1 MKKRFQKI
9 MEKGENQRV
18 LITGHSFGG
27 AVAALVAV
35 DIVKENLAKKNK
47 VTLITLGQSM
57 VGDKDFAKAYEK
69 EYGSYFVRKEFVGAY
84 KEQPPF
90 ALIRVDIAM
99 KGIRCCVRVA
109 LERNIG
115 KNPWKTPEH
124 RSTQLTDDVP
134 FSELIVF
141 YDKHGM
147 QSDGSTGFKICERG
161 KDFDEEGCS
170 GKQTNPLRAINN
182 DEYFRRNITKYG
194 LKCK

>member
-1 MKKRFQKI
+1 MKESFKKI
-9 MEKGENQRV
+9 MEEREYRKV

-69 EYGSYFVRKEFVGAY
+69 EVKHSYRVVRRGDSIPYVPGQERGYEFNGR
-84 KEQPPF
+84 E
-90 ALIRVDIAM
+90 
-99 KGIRCCVRVA
+99 
-109 LERNIG
+109 
-115 KNPWKTPEH
+115 
-124 RSTQLTDDVP
+124 
-134 FSELIVF
+134 VF
-141 YDKHGM
+141 YDKYGM

-182 DEYFRRNITKYG
+182 DEYFRRNVTKYG